1 MELGYTWTDT
11 GSRGRMGAS
20 PKWSSPYVA
29 FTMFSAV
36 PDWDPVA
43 CDHVPDDSVHVLP
56 PKETELMW

>member
-1 MELGYTWTDT
+1 MPREDVL
-11 GSRGRMGAS
+11 
-20 PKWSSPYVA
+20 PYLA

-36 PDWDPVA
+36 PDWAPVV